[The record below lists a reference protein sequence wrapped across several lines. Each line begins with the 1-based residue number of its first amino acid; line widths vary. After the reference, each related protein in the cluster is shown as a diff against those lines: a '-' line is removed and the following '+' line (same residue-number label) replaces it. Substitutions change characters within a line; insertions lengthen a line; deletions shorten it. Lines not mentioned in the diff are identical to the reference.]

1 MQFSR
6 YFFRRFSLSS
16 STLLALVAL
25 YFTVILNSPFYQT
38 VLKLHPFTGSP
49 EDYFLFTV
57 PFFVFFTLNAAFQL
71 IALPILH
78 KVLIPLLLVISAA
91 ISYQEIFFGIYFNS
105 DQLTNVLQTNFAES
119 SRMITL
125 PYLLW
130 IFALGIIPAWLY
142 MRTQVNYRRWY
153 KEILVRVGL
162 IALSAA
168 VITAIGKFYYKDYA
182 AFSRN
187 NKEIAHL
194 ILPSNFIGSG
204 IQLAKKQYQID
215 LPFTEIGLDTLLVK
229 PDEYRHVT
237 ILVVGETTRAQ
248 NWGLNGYARQTTPQ
262 LAARDDI
269 INFKNVSSCG
279 TATAISVPCI
289 FSRYTRSDY
298 NATKASHEDNLL
310 DILQRSGIDV
320 LWRDNDMG
328 CKGVCERVPTQDMTA
343 LNLAEYC
350 KNGECLDEILFKDLE
365 AELHKSD
372 KDLVLVLHTIGSH
385 GPTYNERYSKA
396 FEKFTPTCETN
407 EIQKC
412 SNEQL
417 VNTYDNGILYIDNF
431 LDNVINV
438 LEKEPNWESTMFYV
452 SDHGESLGED
462 GIYLHAAPYAIAPVY
477 QTRVPMVMWFSPL
490 WAKNEGFDLDCLRK
504 NAETQAYSH
513 DNYFH
518 TVFSMMDT
526 QNDVSVYDK
535 NLDILAQCKVKK

>member
-1 MQFSR
+1 MQLSR
-6 YFFRRFSLSS
+6 IFLRKFSLSS
-16 STLLALVAL
+16 TALIALVSL
-25 YFTVILNSPFYQT
+25 YFTVVLNYPFYKT

-57 PFFVFFTLNAAFQL
+57 PFFVFFTLNAAFQI

-78 KVLIPLLLVISAA
+78 KVIIPLFLVIASA
-91 ISYQEIFFGIYFNS
+91 ISYQEIFFGIYFDS
-105 DQLTNVLQTNFAES
+105 DQLNNVLQTSVAES
-119 SRMITL
+119 SRLITL

-130 IFALGIIPAWLY
+130 IFFLGVVPALLY
-142 MRTQVNYRRWY
+142 LRTTVNYRRWY
-153 KEILVRVGL
+153 KEIFARVAMVL
-162 IALSAA
+162 LSAA
-168 VITAIGKFYYKDYA
+168 VITGIGKFYYKEYA

-194 ILPSNFIGSG
+194 ILPSNFIGAG
-204 IQLAKKQYQID
+204 IKIVKKNYQMN
-215 LPFTEIGLDTLLVK
+215 LPFTEIGLDTFLVK
-229 PDEYRHVT
+229 PDAYRHVT

-248 NWGLNGYARQTTPQ
+248 NWGLNGYERQTTPQ
-262 LAARDDI
+262 LAARNDI

-279 TATAISVPCI
+279 TATAISVPCM
-289 FSRYTRSDY
+289 FSQYTRDDY
-298 NATKASHEDNLL
+298 NATKAAHEDNLL
-310 DILQRSGIDV
+310 DILQRSGIEV
-320 LWRDNDMG
+320 LWRDNDTG
-328 CKGVCERVPTQDMTA
+328 CKGVCDRVPTQDMTS

-350 KNGECLDEILFKDLE
+350 NNGECLDEILLKDLE

-372 KDLVLVLHTIGSH
+372 KDTVIVLHTIGSH
-385 GPTYNERYSKA
+385 GPTYNERYSKE
-396 FEKFTPTCETN
+396 FEKFTPTCDTN

-431 LDNVINV
+431 LNNVIKV

-462 GIYLHAAPYAIAPVY
+462 GIYLHAAPYAIAPKY

-504 NAETQAYSH
+504 NAETQEYSH

-526 QNDVSVYDK
+526 KNDVSVYDK

>member
-6 YFFRRFSLSS
+6 YFFRKFSLSS
-16 STLLALVAL
+16 TVLIAFISL
-25 YFTVILNSPFYQT
+25 YFTLILNYPFYQT
-38 VLKLHPFTGSP
+38 VLKHHPFTGSV
-49 EDYFLFTV
+49 EDYFLFTI

-78 KVLIPLLLVISAA
+78 KLIIPLLLVISAA
-91 ISYQEIFFGIYFNS
+91 ISYQEIFFGIYFDS

-119 SRMITL
+119 SRMITF

-130 IFALGIIPAWLY
+130 IFLLGVIPAWLY
-142 MRTQVNYRRWY
+142 VRTQVNYRRWY
-153 KEILVRVGL
+153 KEILMRMGMVAFSGMMVML
-162 IALSAA
+162 
-168 VITAIGKFYYKDYA
+168 IGKFYYKDYA

-187 NKEIAHL
+187 HKEITHL
-194 ILPSNFIGSG
+194 ILPSNFIGSS
-204 IQLAKKQYQID
+204 IQLVKKHYKTD
-215 LPFTEIGLDTLLVK
+215 LPFSEIGLETLLVK
-229 PDEYRHVT
+229 PDAYRHVT

-248 NWGLNGYARQTTPQ
+248 NWGLNGYERQTTPH

-269 INFKNVSSCG
+269 INFKHVSSCG
-279 TATAISVPCI
+279 TATAISVPCM
-289 FSRYTRSDY
+289 FSRYTRADY
-298 NATKASHEDNLL
+298 DETKASHEDNLL
-310 DILQRSGIDV
+310 DILQRSGIEV

-350 KNGECLDEILFKDLE
+350 KNGECLDEILLKDLE
-365 AELHKSD
+365 AELNKSD
-372 KDLVLVLHTIGSH
+372 KDTVIVLHTIGSH
-385 GPTYNERYSKA
+385 GPTYHERYSKP
-396 FEKFTPTCETN
+396 FEQFTPTCDTN

-431 LDNVINV
+431 LNNVIKL
-438 LEKEPNWESTMFYV
+438 LEKQPNWESTMFYV

-477 QTRVPMVMWFSPL
+477 QTRVPMVMWFSPT
-490 WAKNEGFDLDCLRK
+490 WVKNEGFDLACLRK
-504 NAETQAYSH
+504 NAETQEYTH

-526 QNDVSVYDK
+526 KNDENVYYK
-535 NLDILAQCKVKK
+535 KLDILAQCKIPK